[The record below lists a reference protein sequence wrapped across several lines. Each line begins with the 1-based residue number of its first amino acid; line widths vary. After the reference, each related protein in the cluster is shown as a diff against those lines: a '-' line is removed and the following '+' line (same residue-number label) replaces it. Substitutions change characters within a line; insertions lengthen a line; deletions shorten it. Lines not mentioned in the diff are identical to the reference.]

1 MNSKLLLFFLAF
13 GQLNATNVVLKK
25 FDSPL
30 IKGEFIGTYM
40 EHVHL
45 LIGDSVVFF
54 NCAEIKDITVA
65 ETKKALI
72 YDCSENTVSEEIL
85 FPPKID
91 PMTGEWITFLPDV
104 FNTAELTQIKNNIL
118 IKKNK
123 PKSLKSV
130 EIKKKLENEEKGIKK
145 PVYLTKKEIQVL
157 IREEL
162 DKELFALRKAKTNK
176 KKVKEPSI
184 YERLRIGSISEK
196 ELNKIIDGRSPV
208 ELLEAN
214 LITQQEYEKMYKKY
228 NNPITYMSKYGLLTT
243 LNRKPEYL
251 LLSGCAVYIF
261 FAVFVFQ

>member
-1 MNSKLLLFFLAF
+1 VNSKFLLFFLAF
-13 GQLNATNVVLKK
+13 GQLNASNVVLKK
-25 FDSPL
+25 LNTPL
-30 IKGEFIGTYM
+30 IRGEFIGTYM

-65 ETKKALI
+65 ETKKPLI
-72 YDCSENTVSEEIL
+72 YDCSENTVSKEIL
-85 FPPKID
+85 FPPKVD
-91 PMTGEWITFLPDV
+91 PMTGEWRTILPDV
-104 FNTAELTQIKNNIL
+104 FNTAESTQIKNNIS

-123 PKSLKSV
+123 PKALKAT
-130 EIKKKLENEEKGIKK
+130 EIKKRIENEEKGIKE
-145 PVYLTKKEIQVL
+145 PLYLTKKEIQLL

-162 DKELFALRKAKTNK
+162 NKELFALRKTETNK
-176 KKVKEPSI
+176 EKVKEPSI

-196 ELNKIIDGRSPV
+196 ELDKIVDGRSPV

-214 LITQQEYEKMYKKY
+214 LITQQEYDRMYKKY
-228 NNPITYMSKYGLLTT
+228 NNPITYMSKYGLITT

-251 LLSGCAVYIF
+251 LISGCAVYMF